1 MQVYVNSSSKPTLTI
16 PMLEGNTTHG
26 GFAFE
31 GQMIVAHL
39 VVSPVPATGS
49 VSFPETYDP
58 TDNDPRYIRHWQI
71 SQPDSIPS
79 GIDFAKSL
87 MPDAKTVWSPV
98 TAERRGLI
106 NLTRIYGGNLP
117 GRNIGGAPRR
127 IVWLKT
133 TLKSDREWNYK
144 LNLGFANEVW
154 VFLNGDYVF
163 LDKNFYGEPS
173 MKTPRGR
180 LSIDNSSFYLPLKAG
195 DNELL
200 IAVANNFFGWGIV
213 ARLEDNRGLK
223 FE

>member
-1 MQVYVNSSSKPTLTI
+1 
-16 PMLEGNTTHG
+16 
-26 GFAFE
+26 
-31 GQMIVAHL
+31 
-39 VVSPVPATGS
+39 
-49 VSFPETYDP
+49 
-58 TDNDPRYIRHWQI
+58 
-71 SQPDSIPS
+71 
-79 GIDFAKSL
+79 
-87 MPDAKTVWSPV
+87 
-98 TAERRGLI
+98 
-106 NLTRIYGGNLP
+106 
-117 GRNIGGAPRR
+117 
-127 IVWLKT
+127 
-133 TLKSDREWNYK
+133 LKSDREWNYK

-213 ARLEDNRGLK
+213 ARLDDNRGLK